1 MASSSNTD
9 TDKSIQWIENG
20 IKNRYLIYYER
31 SEFQNQEFIS
41 EGTFYVLYKTNWGSF
56 NTVVTLKSFKG
67 TFIKEIVNEI
77 QLLNEIHLHANI
89 IKFVGITKRKNNEFN
104 NDSDYSLILE
114 YADGGTLR
122 NYLKENFDK
131 LDLNIKLQFAI
142 QISDAVS
149 YLHQKNIIHCGL
161 NSKNILVHQNKV
173 KLADFSLSRRLDEM
187 SSPVKGVIEMLPYT
201 DPLLFEEQKERTN
214 NEQCYKANKKSDV
227 YSVGLLLW
235 EILSGRLPF
244 ESRSQKLILELQNR
258 KRERPVPRM
267 ANKYVDIYTGCLQ
280 SNPNDRPNIREVLSD
295 LKSLEILPM
304 EMDENSF
311 DLDNYEVLID
321 RMYEKFL
328 QEGGINKDNFNL
340 LINQYITSNNNN
352 ENEILKY
359 LSDNIDKQ
367 ENIILLG
374 EFFRQGIGT
383 EKDEIKAFELYK
395 AAAENGNIKSIYQLG
410 EYYFYGIGTKKN
422 VIKAVEMYK
431 EAAGR
436 GDVNAIND
444 LGYCYQHGI
453 GTEKDEINAFELYK
467 IAAEKGD
474 ITSMN
479 NLGECYQRGIGTM
492 KDEIKA
498 FELYKELAEEG
509 HTYSIYDL
517 GYCYQHG
524 IGTEKNETKAL
535 ELYKVVEKEMDNI
548 GKSYQHEIKTEKDE
562 IKAFELFK
570 KAAEK
575 GHIASIYQLGECHY
589 YGIGTG
595 KNEKKAFELYKKG
608 NEKDHTNSIFM
619 LGHCYQYGIGT
630 RMTSEIM
637 AFEYYKIAAE
647 KGHVSSISNLGYC
660 YQFGIGTKK
669 NEIKALE
676 LYKKAAERGNEQHT
690 QITYSFSN
698 VIFNYNEMFNQ
709 PSLCTSKKNT
719 AENNDNFMDLN
730 YEGIS
735 GQSSSRT
742 LKNITSEQIIKQ
754 FKLNHGI
761 ILTEENIR
769 PSIRAIIV
777 EDGVLKMN
785 LYTGQPLIYKCINYN
800 DHNEGKPLDMC
811 INFPIAK
818 IIYNGDLVN
827 SFGYYDESTYGH
839 FLARKF
845 LAGGQLFIKDFNLAT
860 SAQINIL
867 KFYLFFIY
875 NSAKCSAKIQ
885 FNNLFDLDLLP
896 KIITMDGEELNTH
909 KKLTKWMDDLYQ
921 KKTATIISYNN
932 LIPINQLRYS
942 TLSIDNLESF
952 NEKQPGVANF
962 KERLTLEEWIG
973 DEVYDNL
980 VSWTEDFQ
988 LFQGLIING
997 DYEITISKEIAVNF
1011 IEVPEVNLSEKVYS
1025 KKIKPSTNMEVIL
1038 ISNNIFS
1045 IKDLSTF
1052 PFIKSNTKEYE
1063 DYAHILLK
1071 CERYEILLDEN
1082 HIKPTKEFEQLIE
1095 NALNSMRPLEALQNI
1110 FNEYGH
1116 LFPQKIILG
1125 RSLKNIL
1132 SEKSTFK
1139 NPDMIPT
1146 TSYDTDIDMIN
1157 VNSELKISDIS
1168 NLSYLLTQEGE
1179 VVEKNDIHNWIN
1191 ANNNL
1196 EVIEFDN
1203 IIPLYKILKVEQQ
1216 RKIDDILKNDHRIIM
1231 TGITDL
1237 KDLDN
1242 KNAVHYKRINLNPQS
1257 LLEDEDYEVFGS
1269 IISGDNT
1276 VFAYVNFGLY
1286 DINGFYA
1293 IIKKLEGTNVDI
1305 TKCDVLWMIVGNPS
1319 KLLVLSPKNR
1329 ELQVGCIKKSIT
1341 IQFDKSNYCIKSPFP
1356 LSHGYTI
1363 SVYAYYSSTNY
1374 EPINIKLF
1382 EWNKEY
1388 INFQIKYN
1396 KSNIITFSD
1405 TQLDEEIDL
1414 HICFLSTID
1423 KNLKID
1429 YEIIEFPLD
1438 LVGYTLSKENFNG
1451 KLPSE
1456 IASDSVIEMNNDIE
1470 MDMNYELSNEFTAT
1484 RDSDIEMDI
1493 NYELSSE
1500 IESTATNDSDIEM
1513 DNNDQLTIG
1522 TSHRTNINKYDSQ
1535 VPRKKSNS
1543 NINTKEKGRYS
1554 TSELIEVLTFINDNF
1569 DLWNASPPIACSKAI
1584 EATNINR
1591 DSTSVYKKIHSL
1603 IRNVSEYFETGKKSS
1618 PNAMIWKEK
1627 KIYDLVEKIW
1637 KNKKSEGDNEI
1648 NFEKYYDN
1656 KTKIRKKVEEEIDIK
1671 TEMTDE
1677 VIQNFIDQV
1686 RKESE
1691 EKIVEKRKME
1701 EKIIAKEKII
1711 KIKEMEVEIIQMV
1724 RNINNKYKQLKEIQ

>member
-1 MASSSNTD
+1 M
-9 TDKSIQWIENG
+9 
-20 IKNRYLIYYER
+20 
-31 SEFQNQEFIS
+31 
-41 EGTFYVLYKTNWGSF
+41 YKTNWGSF

-89 IKFVGITKRKNNEFN
+89 IKFVGITKRKNNEYN

-173 KLADFSLSRRLDEM
+173 KLADFSLSRRLDEV

-227 YSVGLLLW
+227 YSVGVLLW

-267 ANKYVDIYTGCLQ
+267 ANKYVDIYTSCLQ

-321 RMYEKFL
+321 RMYEKFF

-359 LSDNIDKQ
+359 LSDNIGKQ
-367 ENIILLG
+367 ENVILLG
-374 EFFRQGIGT
+374 EFFRRGIGT

-467 IAAEKGD
+467 IAAEK
-474 ITSMN
+474 
-479 NLGECYQRGIGTM
+479 
-492 KDEIKA
+492 
-498 FELYKELAEEG
+498 
-509 HTYSIYDL
+509 
-517 GYCYQHG
+517 
-524 IGTEKNETKAL
+524 
-535 ELYKVVEKEMDNI
+535 
-548 GKSYQHEIKTEKDE
+548 
-562 IKAFELFK
+562 
-570 KAAEK
+570 
-575 GHIASIYQLGECHY
+575 
-589 YGIGTG
+589 
-595 KNEKKAFELYKKG
+595 
-608 NEKDHTNSIFM
+608 
-619 LGHCYQYGIGT
+619 
-630 RMTSEIM
+630 
-637 AFEYYKIAAE
+637 
-647 KGHVSSISNLGYC
+647 
-660 YQFGIGTKK
+660 GTKK

-827 SFGYYDESTYGH
+827 SFGYYDKSTYGH

-980 VSWTEDFQ
+980 ISWTEDFQ

-1025 KKIKPSTNMEVIL
+1025 KKIKPSTNTEVIL

-1139 NPDMIPT
+1139 NPDMVPT

-1242 KNAVHYKRINLNPQS
+1242 KNAVHYKRKNLNPQS

-1276 VFAYVNFGLY
+1276 VFAYVNFGLH

-1513 DNNDQLTIG
+1513 DNNDQLTIE

-1535 VPRKKSNS
+1535 VPRKKSNR